1 MLNVQ
6 VHDSNVIK
14 RLNKYGLFVR
24 LSKWKPLSEKNMV
37 AQFSFEK
44 LHLHKRQAS
53 WTDDQRQGLA
63 IMHSTA
69 FDKKQTQD
77 INTNTSYQ
85 LWSTLMETCWFGFGL
100 RATEPGQY
108 TLWADR
114 ELLSI
119 SKYSTVNCFHR
130 FLFHE
135 KLSTLHVSVIYK
147 TKFTSDCF
155 QSFRSLQRSFVPFL
169 QFLQFI
175 QQNLELSIF
184 DWAEVPFCSMLFLL
198 CFNIVLLSLISFL
211 FHYIVCY

>member
-77 INTNTSYQ
+77 INTQHKHLISIVEHTDGDLLIWVWFKGHRTWSVHSLSWSWTPVYIKIFNSQ
-85 LWSTLMETCWFGFGL
+85 LFSQVFVPW
-100 RATEPGQY
+100 
-108 TLWADR
+108 
-114 ELLSI
+114 
-119 SKYSTVNCFHR
+119 
-130 FLFHE
+130 
-135 KLSTLHVSVIYK
+135 K
-147 TKFTSDCF
+147 TKYTSCF
-155 QSFRSLQRSFVPFL
+155 SDL
-169 QFLQFI
+169 
-175 QQNLELSIF
+175 
-184 DWAEVPFCSMLFLL
+184 
-198 CFNIVLLSLISFL
+198 
-211 FHYIVCY
+211 

>member
-108 TLWADR
+108 TLWADH

-135 KLSTLHVSVIYK
+135 KLSTLHASVIYR

-155 QSFRSLQRSFVPFL
+155 LYD
-169 QFLQFI
+169 FI
-175 QQNLELSIF
+175 SPSDHCREVLSH
-184 DWAEVPFCSMLFLL
+184 FCSVSSVYSAKSWVIYLWLSWGF
-198 CFNIVLLSLISFL
+198 VLLHAIFTL
-211 FHYIVCY
+211 FQHCFTFPH

>member
-37 AQFSFEK
+37 AQFSCEK

-169 QFLQFI
+169 QCFF
-175 QQNLELSIF
+175 S
-184 DWAEVPFCSMLFLL
+184 LFSK
-198 CFNIVLLSLISFL
+198 ISSYLSLIELRFRFVLCYFYFVSTL
-211 FHYIVCY
+211 FYFPSLVFCFII